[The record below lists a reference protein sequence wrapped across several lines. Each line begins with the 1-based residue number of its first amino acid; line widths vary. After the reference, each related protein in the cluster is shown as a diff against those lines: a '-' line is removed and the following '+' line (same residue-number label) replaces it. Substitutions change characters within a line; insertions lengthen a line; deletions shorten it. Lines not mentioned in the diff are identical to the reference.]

1 MALGPYASFIVT
13 SYALVAAVVLI
24 LIVWIAHRLSP
35 PEGAPAR
42 TRGQRRRS
50 GAPAAA
56 RRISDE
62 RARHIGRTPA
72 GRRWL
77 VALPLIGFIALAGL
91 FLLRLHGGDPSKI
104 PSALIGRPAPQTA
117 LPALEGLVNNGAPV
131 PGLDPAAF
139 KGKVSVVNVWASW
152 CVPCH
157 DEAPLLTALAKDK
170 RLQIV
175 GINYK
180 DSPDNARRFLG
191 RYGNPFGMVGVDG
204 NGRASI
210 EWGVYGVPE
219 TFVVGREGTI
229 LYKMVGPVTPAN
241 IDSVLKAEIEKALKR
256 GRTPSFR
263 GARSASPE
271 SILRVSWI
279 PGLRKTHPGMT
290 GK

>member
-1 MALGPYASFIVT
+1 MGEPAT
-13 SYALVAAVVLI
+13 SD
-24 LIVWIAHRLSP
+24 
-35 PEGAPAR
+35 APR
-42 TRGQRRRS
+42 QS
-50 GAPAAA
+50 
-56 RRISDE
+56 
-62 RARHIGRTPA
+62 
-72 GRRWL
+72 RRWV
-77 VALPLIGFIALAGL
+77 VALPLIGFIVLAGL

-117 LPALEGLVNNGAPV
+117 LPALEGLANNGAAV

-170 RLQIV
+170 RLQVV

-191 RYGNPFGMVGVDG
+191 RYGNPFGIVGVDG
-204 NGRASI
+204 NGRAAI

-229 LYKMVGPVTPAN
+229 LYKMVGPVTPEN
-241 IDSVLKAEIEKALKR
+241 IDSVLKAEIEKALR
-256 GRTPSFR
+256 AGP
-263 GARSASPE
+263 
-271 SILRVSWI
+271 
-279 PGLRKTHPGMT
+279 
-290 GK
+290 